1 MVDPG
6 EGDSIKTPDETTALR
21 PGTVVGGKFVLLR
34 RLGEGGVGVVFEAED
49 TWIGRRVAIKV
60 LHPHLAA
67 RSDVLARFRREARA
81 AATIHHPNIVAV
93 FEVGQRHDG
102 SFFIVQELI
111 DGDTLREH
119 MDKQGRLL
127 PAAALEILVPIM
139 GALASAHRAGI
150 VHRDIKPENILLTRS
165 AEGDII
171 PKLID
176 FGVAK
181 MAATG
186 DHQTLSGTLVGTPAY
201 MSPEQAGGLLEADA
215 RTDVW
220 AIGAVLFE
228 LLSGAC
234 PYQGPTGPHILA
246 RILSEPV
253 PSLAERAP
261 DVSLDIVN
269 IVQRALERDA
279 GARYPTMSAFL
290 EALLELAKKPD
301 PTLATRHARSI
312 PPEPEPT
319 ETHPL
324 GEADT
329 IPPSDH
335 LTPPEVRRS
344 VPEWARPMAQP
355 ELGWYEDRPS
365 PRSPKNIAW
374 YAAAA
379 GEALRINAL
388 DEAIDHAERA
398 ITTCRATGEALG
410 QMRLIQAI
418 ALRWLGHYA
427 DSERCALEASATL
440 PQGSNG
446 WYAALGHLA
455 IVGGSLGK
463 NDQFPSMIAELSRIE
478 SRGAVSSSH
487 VVTACRLAISLVR
500 AGLTERAASV
510 LASARA
516 RAEPDTH
523 EEPVVRAWLDVA
535 DSELALHAGDPT
547 TYLTRLESA
556 VVGFAETGDARNAC
570 LQRANIG
577 NAYMQLGAYARA
589 KAVLREA
596 LSVGEPMKLSF
607 IAPVRANL
615 GFALAR
621 LGDLDQALEIETA
634 ALAQCVSESYR
645 RFELASHMYLAVIYG
660 LRGEHAHADAHI
672 RAALDASASTPPI
685 RAYALAIFADIQMAS
700 GAPHEAYSAASE
712 AMAILEALEGVEEGE
727 ALIRLAHAR
736 ALEAMGYTEE
746 AQIRIAEAR
755 SRLMERADRIT
766 DTRLRRSFLDHIPEN
781 ARTLAMATRLKRAS
795 S

>member
-6 EGDSIKTPDETTALR
+6 EVGERDTAALR

-34 RLGEGGVGVVFEAED
+34 RIGEGGVGVVFEAED

-60 LHPHLAA
+60 LHAHLAD
-67 RSDVLARFRREARA
+67 RTDVLARFRREARA

-111 DGDTLREH
+111 DGETLREH
-119 MDKQGRLL
+119 MDRQGRFT

-165 AEGDII
+165 AEGEIV

-181 MAATG
+181 MAMSG
-186 DHQTLSGTLVGTPAY
+186 DRTTLSGTLVGTPAY

-220 AIGAVLFE
+220 AIGSVLFE
-228 LLSGAC
+228 MLSGGCA
-234 PYQGPTGPHILA
+234 YQGPSGPIILA
-246 RILSEPV
+246 RILSEAV
-253 PSLAERAP
+253 PSLADRAP
-261 DVSLDIVN
+261 DVPADIVN
-269 IVQRALERDA
+269 IVGHALERDA
-279 GARYPTMSAFL
+279 GARFPTMGAFL
-290 EALLELAKKPD
+290 EAVLEFAKKPD
-301 PTLATRHARSI
+301 PTLPRRHAKSI
-312 PPEPEPT
+312 PPARIEPELPCI
-319 ETHPL
+319 

-329 IPPSDH
+329 VPPSEV
-335 LTPPEVRRS
+335 TPPEVRRS

-355 ELGWYEDRPS
+355 EIGWYEDRPS
-365 PRSPKNIAW
+365 PRAPKNIEW

-379 GEALRINAL
+379 GQALRINAL
-388 DEAIDHAERA
+388 DEAIDHAEHA
-398 ITTCRATGEALG
+398 ITTCRAAGEALG
-410 QMRLIQAI
+410 QMRLVQAI

-427 DSERCALEASATL
+427 DSERCAIEAAAEL
-440 PQGSNG
+440 PQGTNG

-463 NDQFPSMIAELSRIE
+463 NDQFPSIIAELSRIE
-478 SRGAVSSSH
+478 SKGAVSSAH

-500 AGLTERAASV
+500 AGLTERAARV
-510 LASARA
+510 LAGARG
-516 RAEPDTH
+516 RAEPDVND
-523 EEPVVRAWLDVA
+523 EPVVRAWLDVA
-535 DSELALHAGDPT
+535 ESELALHAGDPT

-556 VVGFAETGDARNAC
+556 VAGFAEAGDARNAC

-589 KAVLREA
+589 KSVLREA

-660 LRGEHAHADAHI
+660 LRAELTRADAHI
-672 RAALDASASTPPI
+672 RAALEASASTPPI

-700 GAPHEAYSAASE
+700 GAPEEAYAAASE
-712 AMAILEALEGVEEGE
+712 AMAILEELTGVEEGE
-727 ALIRLAHAR
+727 ALIRLLHAQ
-736 ALEAMGYTEE
+736 ALEAMGHT
-746 AQIRIAEAR
+746 AQAQTRINEAR
-755 SRLMERADRIT
+755 LRLMERADRIT

-781 ARTLAMATRLKRAS
+781 ARTLAMASRLKRAS

>member
-6 EGDSIKTPDETTALR
+6 VGGSSDTAALR

-34 RLGEGGVGVVFEAED
+34 RIGEGGVGVVFEAED

-60 LHPHLAA
+60 LHPHLAE
-67 RSDVLARFRREARA
+67 RTDVLARFRREARA

-111 DGDTLREH
+111 EGDTLREH
-119 MDKQGRLL
+119 VDRHGRLM

-165 AEGDII
+165 AEGEVI

-181 MAATG
+181 MAMSG
-186 DHQTLSGTLVGTPAY
+186 DNQTLSGTLVGTPAY

-228 LLSGAC
+228 LLSGSC
-234 PYQGPTGPHILA
+234 PYQGPTGPIILA
-246 RILSEPV
+246 RILSEAV
-253 PSLAERAP
+253 PSLADRAP
-261 DVSLDIVN
+261 DVPSDIVN

-279 GARYPTMSAFL
+279 GARFPTMAAFL
-290 EALLELAKKPD
+290 EAVLEFAKKPD
-301 PTLATRHARSI
+301 PTLGRRHAKSI
-312 PPEPEPT
+312 PPADIEPLPSYAI
-319 ETHPL
+319 
-324 GEADT
+324 GDADT
-329 IPPSDH
+329 VPPSE

-365 PRSPKNIAW
+365 PRSPKNVEW

-379 GEALRINAL
+379 GQALRINAL
-388 DEAIDHAERA
+388 DEAIDHAEHA

-410 QMRLIQAI
+410 QMRLVQAI

-427 DSERCALEASATL
+427 DSERCALEASAAL
-440 PQGSNG
+440 PQGTNG

-463 NDQFPSMIAELSRIE
+463 NDHFPAMIAELSRIE
-478 SRGAVSSSH
+478 SRGPVSSSH
-487 VVTACRLAISLVR
+487 VVTACRLSTSLVR

-510 LASARA
+510 LASARG
-516 RAEPDTH
+516 RAEPDVD

-535 DSELALHAGDPT
+535 ESELALHAGDPT

-556 VVGFAETGDARNAC
+556 VAGFAEAGDARNAC

-589 KAVLREA
+589 KSVLREA

-607 IAPVRANL
+607 IAPVRTNL

-634 ALAQCVSESYR
+634 ALAQCVSEGYR

-660 LRGEHAHADAHI
+660 LRAELERADLHV
-672 RAALDASASTPPI
+672 RAALEASASTPPI

-700 GAPHEAYSAASE
+700 GASKEAFAAASE
-712 AMAILEALEGVEEGE
+712 AMGILEALEGVEEGE
-727 ALIRLAHAR
+727 ALIRLLHAQ
-736 ALEAMGYTEE
+736 ALEATGYPAE
-746 AQIRIAEAR
+746 AQTRINEAR
-755 SRLMERADRIT
+755 LRLMERADRIT

-781 ARTLAMATRLKRAS
+781 ARTLAMAARLKRAS